1 MYRENEDNEKQ
12 ENDDLRNTNTTN
24 DSLYS
29 SIDNKDSGNSNPK
42 DSTKDT
48 LNRNEYILFLC
59 PYDNTPSTLYSTH

>member
-29 SIDNKDSGNSNPK
+29 SID
-42 DSTKDT
+42 
-48 LNRNEYILFLC
+48 R
-59 PYDNTPSTLYSTH
+59 